1 VIRVLVVDD
10 HALVRAGI
18 SAVLAAAEGIAVV
31 GDAADG
37 REAVA
42 LTRRLRPDVVLMDL
56 AMPGLDGAA
65 ATLRIRAADPAVRV
79 LVLTSFADET
89 GIQTALAAGADG
101 YLLKHVRPGELVAAI
116 REVAVGGAPLDA
128 RAARVLV
135 TEIRRPR
142 HDSESNSGLTGRE
155 RQVLTMLHRGWSNRQ
170 IGADLNISERTVK
183 AHLAKIY
190 RRIGVRD
197 RTQAALWAQ
206 RYLDTP
212 AG

>member
-18 SAVLAAAEGIAVV
+18 CAVVAAAEGIAVV

-37 REAVA
+37 REAVTLA
-42 LTRRLRPDVVLMDL
+42 RGLRPDVVLMDL
-56 AMPGLDGAA
+56 AMPRLDGAA
-65 ATLRIRAADPAVRV
+65 ATREIRAADQAVRV
-79 LVLTSFADET
+79 LVLTSFTDEK
-89 GIQTALAAGADG
+89 GIQTALVAGADG
-101 YLLKHVRPGELVAAI
+101 YLLKHVPPAELIAAI
-116 REVAVGGAPLDA
+116 REIAVGGAPLDA

-135 TEIRRPR
+135 AEVRRPR
-142 HDSESNSGLTGRE
+142 HLPEQESGLTGRE
-155 RQVLTMLHRGWSNRQ
+155 RQVLTMLHRGCSNRQ